1 MLLEAKYI
9 TSLEALFHN
18 IFLHRINSGGPD
30 LICPVPFLRL
40 PLGVQAISGKSSGM
54 LRGYGFTTRHYRH
67 HGCIVCL
74 VSSSPSPSSLSYLF
88 FSSSWYHCSCK
99 LFLLF
104 SYSCCWYSSYPW
116 CSSLRDGCNLELISP
131 LDGDFDSSSS
141 FTVYDALVL
150 AVLSDVSCCCY
161 CCSCSRDC
169 VGGFSCGPYCCS
181 ALCTFLPLWRLVVF
195 NFGTSKLIAE
205 FHSFRRP
212 WNRGTAG
219 TQTTLTQNSPHPWF
233 HIQPTSRH
241 YPSTPGPAVFQGPR
255 SLENGFHNDCVAMTS
270 REQLFEGRLP
280 FLCDVLR
287 NGEKIPTATLQDWC
301 LEIMESKATS

>member
-18 IFLHRINSGGPD
+18 IFLHRINSGAP
-30 LICPVPFLRL
+30 
-40 PLGVQAISGKSSGM
+40 ISGKSSGM
-54 LRGYGFTTRHYRH
+54 LRGFLDLPHGIAGTTDAS
-67 HGCIVCL
+67 CVWFL
-74 VSSSPSPSSLSYLF
+74 LLLLLLLSPTCF

-169 VGGFSCGPYCCS
+169 VGGFSCGRYCCS

-219 TQTTLTQNSPHPWF
+219 TQTTLTPQNSPHPWF

-241 YPSTPGPAVFQGPR
+241 YPSTLGPAVFQGPR
-255 SLENGFHNDCVAMTS
+255 YLENGFHNDCVAMTS